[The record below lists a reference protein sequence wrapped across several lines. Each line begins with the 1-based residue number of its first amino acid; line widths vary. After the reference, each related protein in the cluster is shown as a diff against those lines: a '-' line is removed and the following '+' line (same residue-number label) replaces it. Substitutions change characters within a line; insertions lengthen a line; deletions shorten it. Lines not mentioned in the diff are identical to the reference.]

1 MGKLEIILTGRI
13 PSKKNSKQWIFRGG
27 RKFLVPSANYSI
39 WHEEKMWELKKYINC
54 VKSPITRCQIDITI
68 FFPDNIKSDL
78 SNKAESIMDL
88 LVDAIVLE
96 DDNHKVCHDLHL
108 ISGGVDK
115 ENPRAIIIINYE
127 NDITAAPKSGTES

>member
-13 PSKKNSKQWIFRGG
+13 PSKKNSKRWIFRGG
-27 RKFLVPSANYSI
+27 RKFLVPSVNYDI
-39 WHEEKMWELKKYINC
+39 WHEEKMWELKKYINS
-54 VKSPITRCQIDITI
+54 VKNPITRCQIEVTI

-88 LVDAIVLE
+88 LVDANVLE
-96 DDNHKVCHDLHL
+96 DDNHKVCYDLHM

-127 NDITAAPKSGTES
+127 NDITAAS